1 MKLASLDS
9 TDRAILEVLQED
21 CKTALQEIGRR
32 VGLSAPSVIERI
44 KKLEQRGVIKGYHVA
59 LDARALGL
67 TVGTFIGVSM
77 NYPKGI
83 SVVEKKVLTLP
94 EVLECHHVTGGVTL
108 LLKVKTRDTGALETL
123 ISRIRAIPG
132 VERTETMVVL
142 STRSER
148 HALPLAASEDENEEA
163 EEAAHG

>member
-1 MKLASLDS
+1 MKLGALDA
-9 TDRAILEVLQED
+9 TDRKILAILQED
-21 CKTALQEIGRR
+21 CKTALHEIGRR

-44 KKLEQRGVIKGYHVA
+44 KKLEQRGVIKGYHVT

-67 TVGTFIGVSM
+67 DVGAFIGVSM

-83 SVVEKKVLTLP
+83 STVEKKVLTLP
-94 EVLECHHVTGGVTL
+94 EVLECHHVTGGHTL
-108 LLKVKTRDTGALETL
+108 LLKVKTRDTEALEEL
-123 ISRIRAIPG
+123 ISRVRAIPG

-148 HALPLAASEDENEEA
+148 HSLPIEILEEDAVANA
-163 EEAAHG
+163 